1 MEKPFQ
7 RPSMAKIVW
16 CAGTGR
22 GNASSAPPICQG
34 TTGLASQA
42 PNAYCQEITQE
53 SKEYSSENPA
63 EQAAD
68 SFAKKRTA
76 SGFATPEKGN
86 KKGKADID
94 SNEMTGGVVSVLA
107 TLALGEPR

>member
-1 MEKPFQ
+1 MPAQLRQSVKAQLDAPAKPQ
-7 RPSMAKIVW
+7 TPTAKKSPKKAKSTPVK
-16 CAGTGR
+16 T
-22 GNASSAPPICQG
+22 PQ
-34 TTGLASQA
+34 
-42 PNAYCQEITQE
+42 
-53 SKEYSSENPA
+53 SKQQTPL
-63 EQAAD
+63 Q
-68 SFAKKRTA
+68 KKRTA

>member
-1 MEKPFQ
+1 MVTSV
-7 RPSMAKIVW
+7 PS
-16 CAGTGR
+16 GTGR

-53 SKEYSSENPA
+53 SKEYSSENPP
-63 EQAAD
+63 Q
-68 SFAKKRTA
+68 SKQQTPLQKKRTA